1 MGTWIFAHGDTDGIC
16 SGAIALAAN
25 PEAHIFFTNPYGL
38 AEDLNAARDNDTI
51 IICDIALTGSNL
63 DRILQRF
70 SSIAGKGNLTYI
82 DHHPLPEAVSKDRMP
97 GRVVHSLDSSASELA
112 YSLFQSA
119 LNLFYARVAIFGAIG
134 DHQDNTPFIHKLLK
148 RWDDRTLYFES
159 GILIQ
164 GIEGQKR
171 NYELKRNIIS
181 NLARN
186 IPPSADDQLIELAVQ
201 QTRLEES
208 AIRELIT
215 QVKVKGKI
223 AYTFNFP
230 FALGKTAIYAMGFT
244 DALIGVACEEWK
256 GVIDMSLRTSNR
268 EIDLNRLLRWIV
280 PKLGGT
286 GGGHRAA
293 AGARIPKDKIEIF
306 LNELNEHLVSI
317 DSASDLD
324 DRKGEFL

>member
-25 PEAHIFFTNPYGL
+25 PEAHVFFTNPYGL
-38 AEDLNAARDNDTI
+38 AGDLNAARDNDTV
-51 IICDIALTGSNL
+51 IICDIALTEDHL

-70 SSIAGKGNLTYI
+70 SSIAEKGNLTYI
-82 DHHPLPEAVSKDRMP
+82 DHHPLPEAISKDQIQ
-97 GRVVHSLDSSASELA
+97 GRVIHSLDFSTSELA
-112 YSLFQSA
+112 YSLFQSM
-119 LNLFYARVAIFGAIG
+119 LDPLQARVAIFGAIG
-134 DHQDNTPFIHKLLK
+134 DHQENTPSIQKLLK

-186 IPPSADDQLIELAVQ
+186 TPPSADDHLIELAVQ
-201 QTRLEES
+201 QTRLEET

-215 QVKVKGKI
+215 QIKVKGKI
-223 AYTFNFP
+223 AYVLNFP

-244 DALIGVACEEWK
+244 NALIGIAGEEWK
-256 GVIDMSLRTSNR
+256 GVIDMSLRTSHP
-268 EIDLNRLLRWIV
+268 EIDLNKLLRRIV
-280 PKLGGT
+280 PKLGGS

-293 AGARIPKDKIEIF
+293 AGARIPKDEIKRF
-306 LNELNEHLVSI
+306 LNELNEYLIQNIS
-317 DSASDLD
+317 
-324 DRKGEFL
+324 

>member
-1 MGTWIFAHGDTDGIC
+1 MRMGTWVFAHGDTDGIC

-25 PEAHIFFTNPYGL
+25 PEAQIFFTNPYGL
-38 AEDLNAARDNDTI
+38 VEDLSAARDTDSV
-51 IICDIALTGSNL
+51 IICDIALTGGNL
-63 DRILQRF
+63 DRLFQRF
-70 SSIAGKGNLTYI
+70 SAIAEKGNLTYI
-82 DHHPLPEAVSKDRMP
+82 DHHPLPEAISINRLP
-97 GRVVHSLDSSASELA
+97 GQVIHSLDSSTSELA
-112 YSLFQSA
+112 YSLFQPR
-119 LNLFYARVAIFGAIG
+119 LDLLYARLAIFGAIG
-134 DHQDNTPFIHKLLK
+134 DHQDNTPLIQKLLK

-171 NYELKRNIIS
+171 NYDLKRTIIS

-186 IPPSADDQLIELAVQ
+186 IPPSADDELVQLAVQ

-223 AYTFNFP
+223 AYTVNFP

-244 DALIGVACEEWK
+244 DALVGVACEEWK
-256 GVIDMSLRTSNR
+256 GVIDMSLRTSNPKV
-268 EIDLNRLLRWIV
+268 DLNTLLRRIV
-280 PKLGGT
+280 PKLNGS

-293 AGARIPKDKIEIF
+293 AGARIPKNKIGRF
-306 LNELNEHLVSI
+306 LNELNKHLASI
-317 DSASDLD
+317 DN
-324 DRKGEFL
+324 